1 MRDEHPAPGPT
12 LRDHRFSKH
21 RFDWQHALRFV
32 VVWAL
37 LTILSTVLISIVAA
51 HLGLHT
57 AWLTKPLVEARVACI
72 AFFLWKYVLYR

>member
-1 MRDEHPAPGPT
+1 M
-12 LRDHRFSKH
+12 
-21 RFDWQHALRFV
+21 
-32 VVWAL
+32 VWAL